1 MRRSFATRCTCKL
14 VLSLVTT
21 KARGSGS
28 FYHCYRI
35 RGHQRLPMPI
45 HSRQESRFIQRLRGC
60 ILRSCAAGFDHVA
73 VTSVAS
79 LETYHQLLMTQ
90 SHLGIS
96 PGSLRMSDG
105 CGKLHDAARTC
116 PSGRLLRQYLSSR
129 RLKPTSAP
137 LNFSPIDNG
146 TSKFL
151 LRSKVFVHSR
161 SLITYGTHHSTKA
174 GFIAFVHVLSNH
186 VPRILALLSASR
198 ARRLHTR
205 VFIKGSPIR
214 SLSNKRTLVCC
225 EQLVVDR
232 VGLVVSE
239 EVLRWKHKR
248 RSHLNS
254 RSQLTKYQKMTPTN
268 NCNEIRQ

>member
-45 HSRQESRFIQRLRGC
+45 NSRQESRFIQRLRGC

-105 CGKLHDAARTC
+105 CGKLHDAARTYA
-116 PSGRLLRQYLSSR
+116 PGHLLRQYLSSR

-137 LNFSPIDNG
+137 LNLSPVGNG

-151 LRSKVFVHSR
+151 LLSKVFVHSR
-161 SLITYGTHHSTKA
+161 SLITYGLITSQRPASSLSCTSFQTMFSGSLLSFLRVEPGVCTPESSSKAPTSDRCPTSGRLSAANSSSSIELGSSSPKRCCDGNISTDHTSTADHNLPSTK
-174 GFIAFVHVLSNH
+174 
-186 VPRILALLSASR
+186 R
-198 ARRLHTR
+198 
-205 VFIKGSPIR
+205 
-214 SLSNKRTLVCC
+214 
-225 EQLVVDR
+225 
-232 VGLVVSE
+232 
-239 EVLRWKHKR
+239 
-248 RSHLNS
+248 
-254 RSQLTKYQKMTPTN
+254 
-268 NCNEIRQ
+268 